1 MADKSNPLKGEQL
14 LFEPH
19 IVTPIALPLWIDL
32 GAVAVGSVYGAT
44 LATQRKAP
52 LVGVLLM
59 GMLFGFGGSII
70 RDLLLNAPLNPLVQS
85 RYVPMAAASSIVGA
99 IFGNRILKPKR
110 VFYFLDALVI
120 GMFVV
125 IGAEK
130 SLIFH
135 MPIGSVIFIGT
146 LTAIGG
152 GILGDILTG
161 QKPDIMTRGPWLA
174 SVALFGAIWF
184 VIWYEQGWIKFAE
197 LSTIAVVVF
206 LRGMSLW
213 RGWDAPTP
221 DDLKP
226 KAWVGRN
233 KDKASN

>member
-1 MADKSNPLKGEQL
+1 M
-14 LFEPH
+14 LFEPQ
-19 IVTPIALPLWIDL
+19 IVEPIALPLWIDL

-44 LATQRKAP
+44 LATSRKAP

-70 RDLLLNAPLNPLVQS
+70 RDLLLNAPINPLTQG
-85 RYVPMAAASSIVGA
+85 RYVPTAALSSIIGA
-99 IFGNRILKPKR
+99 VFGNQILKPRR
-110 VFYFLDALVI
+110 VFYTLDALVI

-130 SLIFH
+130 SLIYG
-135 MPIGSVIFIGT
+135 MPLGSVIFIGT
-146 LTAIGG
+146 LTAVGG

-184 VIWYEQGWIKFAE
+184 VIWYEQSFIEFAE
-197 LSTIAVVVF
+197 LSTIAIVI
-206 LRGMSLW
+206 LIRGMSLW

-226 KAWVGRN
+226 SAWVGRTKRSAN
-233 KDKASN
+233 K